1 VACDVNGI
9 LRSVIALYGP
19 GETVRAD
26 VRGELEDGLPP
37 VRWDE
42 DELRRVFV
50 NLVANAVQSIDDGK
64 GRVRIVVRTARSK
77 VPGSGREAVLV
88 TVTDDG
94 VGILAENRVRLFEPD
109 FSTKTHGTGL
119 GLAICRR
126 IVTDLS
132 GEIRIDSAP
141 GVGTTVSTWLP
152 AAHAAADSP

>member
-1 VACDVNGI
+1 MNSI

-19 GETVRAD
+19 GESARAD
-26 VRGELEDGLPP
+26 VRGELEEALPP

-50 NLVANAVQSIDDGK
+50 NLVANAVQALDEAK
-64 GRVRIVVRTARSK
+64 GRVRIVVRTTRSK
-77 VPGSGREAVLV
+77 VPGSDRDAVLV

-94 VGILAENRVRLFEPD
+94 VGIVPENRARLFEPD

-141 GVGTTVSTWLP
+141 GIGTTVSTWLP
-152 AAHAAADSP
+152 AEEPPSRPA